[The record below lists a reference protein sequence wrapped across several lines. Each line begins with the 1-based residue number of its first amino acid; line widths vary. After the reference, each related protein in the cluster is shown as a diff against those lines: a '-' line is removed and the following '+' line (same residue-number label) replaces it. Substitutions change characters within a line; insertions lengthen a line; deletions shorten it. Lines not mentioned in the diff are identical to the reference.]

1 MSKNIELKFG
11 LSNGNYI
18 TTGPIELPEGPQ
30 GPQGV
35 AVDIPKIKLDTSD
48 VKSHTDDSVELSK
61 SGQLKLLGTIDM
73 DTPLVLITVPLTPHF
88 IPTIMFTVE
97 ASHIDSENAYFG
109 VGFVDIPDE
118 YIGGLHVAYFKV
130 STSSESTAIM
140 ELRKIP
146 FEHKSLDDAF
156 PYIVSSQ
163 SDLEPFISAGQ
174 IDKSIA
180 FLDGYYS
187 ADTFTY
193 LQVAND
199 CKIVGFGNVTLHNI
213 GFHGDNNMS
222 NEICNIHFS
231 CDSTMKNT
239 EYFVRY
245 FAKVDNV
252 SAIITTNG
260 SVSYFYGKA
269 FRNCSNLSNCS
280 VTIYHNSDS
289 ARTSDLR
296 DYEDCAN
303 IVNCSSKF
311 ISTRGK
317 WQGAGADPNDVLYT
331 FYKCTYIANV
341 SVNISITND
350 PSLTRY
356 GSMAVGIFED
366 SKYISNTSVVKPTAL
381 PEGVSLMSRGAT
393 KYSNDTVDGIK

>member
-1 MSKNIELKFG
+1 MSKSIELKFG
-11 LSNGNYI
+11 LSNGNSI
-18 TTGPIELPEGPQ
+18 TAGPIELPEGPQ
-30 GPQGV
+30 GPAGEG
-35 AVDIPKIKLDTSD
+35 ADIPKIVLDASD
-48 VKSHTDDSVELSK
+48 IKSSTDDSIELSE
-61 SGQLKLLGTIDM
+61 SGEVKLLGAIDI
-73 DTPLVLITVPLTPHF
+73 DTPLVLITVPITPQF

-97 ASHIDSENAYFG
+97 ASYISSENTYFG
-109 VGFVDIPDE
+109 VGFVDIPFE
-118 YIGGLHVAYFKV
+118 NIGGLRVAYFRV
-130 STSSESTAIM
+130 STSSEITAIM
-140 ELRKIP
+140 EVRKIP
-146 FEHKSLDDAF
+146 FEHKSLDYAF

-163 SDLEPFISAGQ
+163 SDLEPFISAGR

-180 FLDGYYS
+180 FLEGYYS

-213 GFHGDNNMS
+213 GFHGDNTMS

-245 FAKVDNV
+245 FSKVDNV
-252 SAIITTNG
+252 SAGIATNG

-280 VTIYHNSDS
+280 VTIYHNSDY

-303 IVNCSSKF
+303 IVNCA
-311 ISTRGK
+311 STFTSIRGK
-317 WQGAGADPNDVLYT
+317 WQGTGADPNDVLYT
-331 FYKCTYIANV
+331 FYSCTYIANV

-356 GSMAVGIFED
+356 GRMSVGIFED
-366 SKYISNTSVVKPTAL
+366 SKYISNTSVIKPTAL

-393 KYSNDTVDGIK
+393 KYSKDTVDGIE